1 MHSIHVKIEEPY
13 SVSDKNVIAQIN
25 NPEVLIEL
33 IVAQIRWFL
42 LETLNMSC
50 TKQRD
55 ITLSFHPPPDNY
67 GSGPESHSIYI
78 SLKCSE
84 QEASLT
90 FGFGALY
97 ILPMFHYTERNQAPC
112 QPWGHVKYNV
122 RLKI

>member
-42 LETLNMSC
+42 PETLNMSC
-50 TKQRD
+50 TKHLD
-55 ITLSFHPPPDNY
+55 ITLSFHPSPDNY

-84 QEASLT
+84 Q
-90 FGFGALY
+90 
-97 ILPMFHYTERNQAPC
+97 
-112 QPWGHVKYNV
+112 GHP
-122 RLKI
+122 